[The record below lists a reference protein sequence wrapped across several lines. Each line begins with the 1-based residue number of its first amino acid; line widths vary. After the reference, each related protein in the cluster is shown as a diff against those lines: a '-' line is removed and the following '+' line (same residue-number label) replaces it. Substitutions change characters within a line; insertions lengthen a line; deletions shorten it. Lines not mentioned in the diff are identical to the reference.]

1 MKPIVTFGM
10 LIALCVSAAY
20 ADQDP
25 IAARKALMKSN
36 GAATKTLV
44 GILKGAPFDLAA
56 VQSALKVYVDSA
68 AAAPALFPDSSKTGD
83 THALPAIW
91 DNKADFEARFK
102 KFGADASA
110 ALAAI
115 TDEASFKANAPGIL
129 KNCGSCHETYRAPLN

>member
-1 MKPIVTFGM
+1 MKRTVTFAM
-10 LIALCVSAAY
+10 LIALGVSAAY
-20 ADQDP
+20 ADSDP

-36 GAATKTLV
+36 GAATKTIV
-44 GILKGAPFDLAA
+44 GMLKCAPYYLAA
-56 VQSALKVYVDSA
+56 VQSALKSYADYA

-110 ALAAI
+110 AMAAV
-115 TDEASFKANAPGIL
+115 TDEASFKANVPGVL
-129 KNCGSCHETYRAPLN
+129 KNCGSCHETYRASMN